1 MPVEIREFALTDYA
15 GALTLWQAT
24 PGVGLSEADS
34 VQNIALFLDRNPGS
48 SFVAL
53 DGGEVVGTILGGH
66 DGRRGLI
73 HHLTVAAAQRRQ
85 GLGEKLVRLT
95 LAALKRA
102 GIQKCHLVMFQD
114 NAEARAFWTRIG
126 AEERVTLALFSI
138 ATDSA

>member
-1 MPVEIREFALTDYA
+1 MTLEIREFVLGDYA
-15 GALTLWQAT
+15 GALQLWQAT

-34 VQNIALFLDRNPGS
+34 RDNIALFLSRNPGS

-53 DGGEVVGTILGGH
+53 DGTEIVGTILGGH

-73 HHLTVAAAQRRQ
+73 HHLTVAPTQRRQ
-85 GLGEKLVRLT
+85 GLGQHLVRLT
-95 LAALKRA
+95 LGALKQA
-102 GIQKCHLVMFQD
+102 GIQKCHLVMFQS

-138 ATDSA
+138 ATDGA

>member
-1 MPVEIREFALTDYA
+1 MAVEIREFSLTDYSA
-15 GALTLWQAT
+15 ALQLWQAT

-34 VQNIALFLDRNPGS
+34 LQNIALFLDRNPGT

-53 DGGEVVGTILGGH
+53 EGSEVVGTILGGH

-73 HHLTVAAAQRRQ
+73 HHLTVAATQRRQ
-85 GLGEKLVRLT
+85 GLGQKLVRLT

-102 GIQKCHLVMFQD
+102 GIQKCHLVMFQS
-114 NAEARAFWTRIG
+114 NAEARAFWTWIG

-138 ATDSA
+138 GTDGA

>member
-1 MPVEIREFALTDYA
+1 MALEIREFTLADYT
-15 GALTLWQAT
+15 GALRLWQST

-34 VQNIALFLDRNPGS
+34 LQNIALFLNRNPGS

-53 DGGEVVGTILGGH
+53 DGNEIVGTILGGH

-73 HHLTVAAAQRRQ
+73 HHLTVATTQRRQ
-85 GLGEKLVRLT
+85 GLGQKLVRLT
-95 LAALKRA
+95 LGALKRA

-138 ATDSA
+138 ATDRA